1 MKTRLAL
8 VACNCATEGAWTLI
22 KGNEKGLRINPL
34 VEGELIWLDLD
45 FNGSIDS
52 VGHKA
57 AGQFAFDFGASG
69 AKRYRVRKT
78 INNEVQPSETWVEVL
93 LDYSVSR
100 HSDDSQCG
108 NTE

>member
-8 VACNCATEGAWTLI
+8 VACNCATEGVWTLV
-22 KGNEKGLRINPL
+22 KGNERGLRINPL

-52 VGHKA
+52 VGHNS
-57 AGQFAFDFGASG
+57 AGQFAFDFGALG

-78 INNEVQPSETWVEVL
+78 IANEVQPSETWVEVL
-93 LDYSVSR
+93 LDHKLSGN
-100 HSDDSQCG
+100 SDHR
-108 NTE
+108 